1 MLFHCLFQG
10 RYPVID
16 LHATEFTA
24 FAENMIAGNIYLNIL
39 IYWLVPQLHED
50 SADFIFYQ
58 GSAPPHVH
66 ASTLMD
72 WTGTKEDEIWCS

>member
-1 MLFHCLFQG
+1 MG
-10 RYPVID
+10 
-16 LHATEFTA
+16 LHATVFTA

-58 GSAPPHVH
+58 GNTPPYVH
-66 ASTLMD
+66 ACTLMD
-72 WTGTKEDEIWCS
+72 WTRTKEMKYGAPGPPGCKI